1 MRRPIQFVVPVG
13 VRDLLTVEKHEYFV
27 CNLVVRELHEAIAYT
42 IHVLVRL
49 INQFESRRV
58 SFHLPTGC
66 PFSLSLISL
75 TLEMTATLPKMS

>member
-49 INQFESRRV
+49 ISLNVDESVFTYQRAV
-58 SFHLPTGC
+58 LLVC
-66 PFSLSLISL
+66 L
-75 TLEMTATLPKMS
+75 